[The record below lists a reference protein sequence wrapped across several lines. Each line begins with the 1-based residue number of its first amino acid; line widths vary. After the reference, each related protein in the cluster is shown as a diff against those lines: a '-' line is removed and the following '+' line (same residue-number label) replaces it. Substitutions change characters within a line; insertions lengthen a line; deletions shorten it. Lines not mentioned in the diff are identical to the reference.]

1 MSNFIGGNRS
11 DPSEVEL
18 QRQQTDRQKYGL
30 QTEWGRGAKSVKGYG
45 SDQILNISRL
55 YCQSACSIS
64 DSIHLA
70 NEQQRDHESIL
81 YRTMDGVGRVNSMDE
96 WVDEGSP

>member
-18 QRQQTDRQKYGL
+18 QRQQTDRNTDYRQSG
-30 QTEWGRGAKSVKGYG
+30 GGGAKSVKGYG